1 MGYHLAIF
9 DLDGTILDT
18 LDDLKTSLNFAL
30 RQSSLPERSREEV
43 RHFVGNGIRKLIE
56 RSVQPNTS
64 PEQTD
69 QVFEDFSRHY
79 KLHCADQT
87 RAYRGIPEMLAAL
100 KNTGLKTAVI
110 SNKADYAVQDLC
122 RHYFAGQF
130 DWVTGEKPGIRKKP
144 MPDSVYMVLEQ
155 LKTDR
160 KDAIYIGDSEVDIQ
174 TAGNVGIDSILVSWG
189 FREKDF
195 LYQCGAERVIDD
207 PQELFSIIFPAS
219 TSECPKSR

>member
-1 MGYHLAIF
+1 MMGYRLAIF

-18 LDDLKTSLNFAL
+18 LDDLKNSLNFAL
-30 RQSSLPERSREEV
+30 SQSALPERSREDV
-43 RHFVGNGIRKLIE
+43 RRFVGNGIRKLIE

-64 PEQTD
+64 SEQIN
-69 QVFEDFSRHY
+69 QVFEDFTRHY

-87 RAYRGIPEMLAAL
+87 RAYEGIPEMLTAL
-100 KNTGLKTAVI
+100 KSRGIKTAVL

-130 DWVTGEKPGIRKKP
+130 DWVAGEKTGIRKKP

-155 LKTDR
+155 LKTER

-174 TAGNVGIDSILVSWG
+174 TARNANIDSILVSWG
-189 FREKDF
+189 FRDKDL
-195 LYQCGAERVIDD
+195 LYQCGAEHVIDH
-207 PQELFSIIFPAS
+207 PQELLRMI
-219 TSECPKSR
+219 CL